1 MDGGYQTSGRHCIT
15 RLGSLLLPRSGRESS
30 RSSPRFGLASNA
42 GLAYSVLSTQSG
54 EVITREYEPAHVDSP
69 QIDAR
74 PDSMGREIWG
84 GNRQRRGCLGRWMMA
99 TEGMVY
105 VVDDDLSVR
114 EALRGLIRSVG
125 LRCETFAS
133 AAEFLR
139 YPRPE
144 DPACLVLDVQLPD
157 ASGLDLVGV
166 LDAEE
171 APIPIIFITGHGTI
185 PMSVRAMK
193 SGAVEFLTKPFREED
208 LITAMRQALE
218 RESSARQERAELA
231 GLRARMDKLTPRE
244 REVLGLVVA
253 GRMNKQIAAELG
265 TAEQTIKQHRGRV
278 MKKLG
283 VDSVAELVRLAE
295 RVVPR

>member
-1 MDGGYQTSGRHCIT
+1 
-15 RLGSLLLPRSGRESS
+15 
-30 RSSPRFGLASNA
+30 
-42 GLAYSVLSTQSG
+42 
-54 EVITREYEPAHVDSP
+54 
-69 QIDAR
+69 
-74 PDSMGREIWG
+74 
-84 GNRQRRGCLGRWMMA
+84 MMA
-99 TEGMVY
+99 SDEPIVY
-105 VVDDDLSVR
+105 VLDDDLSVR
-114 EALRGLIRSVG
+114 EALRSLIRSVG

-139 YPRPE
+139 YPRAE

-171 APIPIIFITGHGTI
+171 APIPIIFITGHGSI

-208 LITAMRQALE
+208 LINAMRQALE
-218 RESSARQERAELA
+218 RDTSAKQKRAELA
-231 GLRARMDKLTPRE
+231 GLRARMQKLTPRE